1 MTSWRDPLYK
11 PRLDG
16 RKIRWLKYL
25 IAFNIIIIITVR
37 VKVFPHCVL
46 SVSGKYVT

>member
-11 PRLDG
+11 PRLDV
-16 RKIRWLKYL
+16 RKIRWVKYL
-25 IAFNIIIIITVR
+25 ITFNIIIIITVR